1 MVIQGTL
8 EQAEQL
14 LLRDEEQNRYPL
26 LRLEQGGVG
35 VCWVCGGS
43 LCLWDKNHNKYVYA
57 VQAADELQELYA
69 TVRGRGGMQVA
80 LLTDAQWLETALAME
95 DGLQGDEVTQLRA
108 APFAGAPSVV
118 PGVTFGPV
126 TREVAEWML
135 MVYQHPELSV
145 DFIMR
150 RAQAA
155 PAVAAF
161 YEGRP
166 VGFFITH
173 SGAELGP
180 VYTDPAF
187 RGRGLA
193 DALYAQ
199 MADRLP
205 KNQRAPV
212 LFVFPGNHASQ
223 KWLRR
228 LGCVPAPR
236 PVAWFWRGSRAG
248 NQASSSSVCCGSMG
262 VLG

>member
-1 MVIQGTL
+1 MVTQGTL
-8 EQAEQL
+8 EQAKQL
-14 LLRDEEQNRYPL
+14 LLQDEEQNRYPL

-35 VCWVCGGS
+35 ACWVCGGS
-43 LCLWDKNHNKYVYA
+43 LCLHDRDHNKYVYA
-57 VQAADELQELYA
+57 VQAAEELQELYQ
-69 TVRGRGGMQVA
+69 TVRLRGGTQVA
-80 LLTDAQWLETALAME
+80 LLTDAQWLEPALKME

-108 APFAGAPSVV
+108 APFAGAAPVV

-126 TREVAEWML
+126 TKEVAEWML
-135 MVYQHPELSV
+135 TVYHHPELSV
-145 DFIMR
+145 DFILR

-155 PAVAAF
+155 PAVAAL

-180 VYTDPAF
+180 VYADPAF
-187 RGRGLA
+187 RGTGLA

-199 MADRLP
+199 MAGRLP
-205 KNQRAPV
+205 KGQRAPV

-236 PVAWFWRGSRAG
+236 PVAWFWRE
-248 NQASSSSVCCGSMG
+248 
-262 VLG
+262 